1 MGVSV
6 EEKKTEQK
14 ELPKICPLVST
25 MEMAVLR
32 NKLDNTVK
40 NYPKFV
46 PMGCLTSACMF
57 YKEEVKQ
64 CIFIMQNAILSSMA
78 VKILNVDKKGE

>member
-1 MGVSV
+1 M
-6 EEKKTEQK
+6 EKKEEQK
-14 ELPKICPLVST
+14 VVKVCPIIST

-46 PMGCLTSACMF
+46 PMGCLGEACMF
-57 YKEEVKQ
+57 YNADFKQCLFTIQTIMISNIAGKYLNLERKDNGKEEK
-64 CIFIMQNAILSSMA
+64 
-78 VKILNVDKKGE
+78 